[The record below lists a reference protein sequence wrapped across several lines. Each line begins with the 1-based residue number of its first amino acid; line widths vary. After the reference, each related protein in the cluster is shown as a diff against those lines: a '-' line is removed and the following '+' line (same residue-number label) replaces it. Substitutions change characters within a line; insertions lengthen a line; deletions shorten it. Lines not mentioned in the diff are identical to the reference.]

1 MGFFSFLGGLIG
13 GAIEKFGEITGIDA
27 ISDVG
32 EAIQDV
38 CSGYSSNVGV
48 ESSYDK
54 NIANV
59 HSTEKLNELLM
70 TFSEKSLDK
79 SEELEK
85 RCIQMVEEYC
95 DTLIQFLRETS
106 AIIKDTSNLKRVERN
121 RSKIKRTIAG
131 RVKNPMAKRMSL
143 DDPECLRIL
152 KLDSGVEKK
161 KQMKKF
167 SKKVINEAFSNLSV
181 RVREV
186 LNEQS
191 EDIETFFLD
200 YAESYEKKVWVAKKQ
215 YDDMLKTGKLEE
227 ADIERNC
234 IEPLI
239 TIKAAQLVE
248 GLL

>member
-1 MGFFSFLGGLIG
+1 MGLFSFLGGLIG
-13 GAIEKFGEITGIDA
+13 GAIEKIGEFTGIDA

-48 ESSYDK
+48 ESSYDR
-54 NIANV
+54 NTANV
-59 HSTEKLNELLM
+59 YSTEKLNELLM
-70 TFSEKSLDK
+70 TFSEKSLKK

-85 RCIQMVEEYC
+85 RCIQMAEEYC
-95 DTLIQFLRETS
+95 DTFIQFLQETS

-121 RSKIKRTIAG
+121 RSKIKGAIMG
-131 RVKNPMAKRMSL
+131 SVKNPMAKRMSL
-143 DDPECLRIL
+143 DDSECLRIL
-152 KLDSGVEKK
+152 KLDSGTEKK

-181 RVREV
+181 KVRDV

-191 EDIETFFLD
+191 EDIEEFFLD
-200 YAESYEKKVWVAKKQ
+200 YAESYEKKVWIAKKQ
-215 YDDMLKTGKLEE
+215 YDDMVKTGKLEE
-227 ADIERNC
+227 VDIEKSC
-234 IEPLI
+234 MEPLV
-239 TIKAAQLVE
+239 TIEAAKLVE